1 MRFLSIATNFFVV
14 ISDDNNRVV
23 ASMSPSS
30 TGGVAVD
37 SAHEKSPPL
46 KTSQSEVLGC
56 VGTDSVDTVPAPSCD
71 PNIVFFITRSTNL
84 HTVVYR

>member
-30 TGGVAVD
+30 TGG
-37 SAHEKSPPL
+37 AHEESPPL
-46 KTSQSEVLGC
+46 KTIQSEVLGC